1 MVNGLMQLSDNFFL
15 VEFLRS
21 DIATRYNISEQF
33 NPPKEVINNLKRVAN
48 FLQGFRNYL
57 NSKRKDSGIIILS
70 GYRCKRVNDL
80 AKGSVNSFHILGLG
94 VDFYSNK
101 FQTGELFNELRN
113 YIKINNLDFDQ
124 LIWEFGDSKNPAWVH
139 LGINILG
146 KSGRKQVFAIGVNK
160 RF

>member
-1 MVNGLMQLSDNFFL
+1 MQLSNNFYL
-15 VEFLRS
+15 IEFLRS
-21 DIATRYNISEQF
+21 DIASRHNISEQF
-33 NPPKEVINNLKRVAN
+33 TPSKEVIENLKRLAN

-57 NSKRKDSGIIILS
+57 NTKRKNTVLTVLS

-80 AKGSVNSFHILGLG
+80 ARGSENSFHLQGLA
-94 VDFYSNK
+94 VDFYSNT
-101 FQTGELFNELRN
+101 FLTGELFNELRN